1 MILFVGMHSLIIM
14 ASCHWEEMGRG
25 GGQGVGGGYMGMV
38 GGGGGVLTTW
48 RFRSGGMFLE

>member
-25 GGQGVGGGYMGMV
+25 LHGD
-38 GGGGGVLTTW
+38 GGGGGGEGEAALTTW